1 MKQSVSK
8 IMLSVSLT
16 LVAIALALL
25 IIGVVI
31 FVNADFIAHPFIVSP
46 GNVVTLAGVPYS
58 WCPKSSQATTS
69 VIICDPGGLAF
80 DARRG
85 FLFVADSWGY
95 GIRRVD
101 AAGAISTFAGSDHVP
116 ANTYDACADVDG
128 PRKIARLCEPTDV
141 AYEESSDRLYF
152 TDSNAVR
159 EVSADGNVSTI
170 VASNPKQECNVRGTP
185 YAPIAICDP
194 RSLAID
200 PDDESVWIT
209 DGRAILRIDR
219 KRRVTLV
226 AGDCVAVDLY
236 KQNDGIGR
244 SACLAAPHGI
254 RYDRYDHTMIFADG
268 DLIRTINDAGRVS
281 TLAGW
286 RYPPSYD
293 MSTDTAA
300 TACRYWDGP
309 RLLAVFCGP
318 NFPTADDQGNIYV
331 TDSGNEAV
339 RKIDRDGTVSTV
351 AGHYYIFGTFG
362 APTCKG
368 VDGSGFGAKFCSP
381 SGMALNTRRNILY
394 VSDSRARQI
403 REVML
408 PPVN

>member
-1 MKQSVSK
+1 
-8 IMLSVSLT
+8 
-16 LVAIALALL
+16 
-25 IIGVVI
+25 
-31 FVNADFIAHPFIVSP
+31 
-46 GNVVTLAGVPYS
+46 
-58 WCPKSSQATTS
+58 
-69 VIICDPGGLAF
+69 
-80 DARRG
+80 
-85 FLFVADSWGY
+85 
-95 GIRRVD
+95 
-101 AAGAISTFAGSDHVP
+101 
-116 ANTYDACADVDG
+116 
-128 PRKIARLCEPTDV
+128 
-141 AYEESSDRLYF
+141 
-152 TDSNAVR
+152 
-159 EVSADGNVSTI
+159 
-170 VASNPKQECNVRGTP
+170 
-185 YAPIAICDP
+185 
-194 RSLAID
+194 
-200 PDDESVWIT
+200 
-209 DGRAILRIDR
+209 
-219 KRRVTLV
+219 
-226 AGDCVAVDLY
+226 
-236 KQNDGIGR
+236 
-244 SACLAAPHGI
+244 
-254 RYDRYDHTMIFADG
+254 MIFADG
-268 DLIRTINDAGRVS
+268 DLIRTIDDAGRVS